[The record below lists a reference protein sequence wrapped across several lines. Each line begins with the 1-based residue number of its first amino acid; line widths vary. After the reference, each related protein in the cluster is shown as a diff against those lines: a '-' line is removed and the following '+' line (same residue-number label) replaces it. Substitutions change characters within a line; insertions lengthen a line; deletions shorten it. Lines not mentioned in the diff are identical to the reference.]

1 MISKKSIDSTV
12 AGTVFLSA
20 LIAPP
25 AISASG
31 SVLTAQVSNENFML
45 AQAHEHDEDKGEKS
59 KHKKDDH
66 KKSNHD
72 NKHGGKDKDYAQLIV
87 SHADALAL
95 SDAQLGK
102 VTRIHLK
109 YTTENKKAK
118 QEAHK
123 NMQAFIKAS
132 MKPGT
137 SEAKLRELGAAHA
150 EAFNVLVEQHIDER
164 KAVHDVL
171 TDEQITKLKS
181 IKIPHDEHDD
191 NHESG
196 HDHH

>member
-1 MISKKSIDSTV
+1 
-12 AGTVFLSA
+12 
-20 LIAPP
+20 
-25 AISASG
+25 
-31 SVLTAQVSNENFML
+31 ML

-109 YTTENKKAK
+109 YTTENKEAK

-123 NMQAFIKAS
+123 NMQAFIKC
-132 MKPGT
+132 
-137 SEAKLRELGAAHA
+137 
-150 EAFNVLVEQHIDER
+150 QHETR
-164 KAVHDVL
+164 H
-171 TDEQITKLKS
+171 Q
-181 IKIPHDEHDD
+181 
-191 NHESG
+191 
-196 HDHH
+196 